1 MGVAP
6 DEARRCL
13 PNHPHL
19 QLLPTRGRRVSA
31 GPSEPASLGRVA
43 ASNPAAYGSG
53 TADLMAQHIGI
64 GIGAGLVS
72 ALLFG
77 VLLKATPLAI
87 VLYLL
92 APLPILIVGLGWS
105 QRAALAAAATGS
117 LALVLVVA
125 PFLGLAF
132 AAYIAVPAWW
142 LAYLAMLGRDVDGQ
156 FEWYPT
162 GRLLGWIG
170 ATAGL
175 AFIAIAILSSP
186 DHAAFDAQL
195 RGLAHTLVQAR
206 DPDGPGARA
215 GEAPAPVVGPAEP
228 SQDVDA
234 DGSGGE
240 VTRAE
245 LADAL
250 ARVVPAF
257 AANGLALLLTFYLW
271 AAARIVKISG
281 RLPRPWP
288 DIPATA
294 MPRAML
300 GALAVAV
307 LMSFGPGYVGVLG
320 VALVGAFCAAFALQG
335 LAAFHDRSRGRPG
348 RRLMLFG
355 MYLILFVTQG
365 IALIALTLFG
375 LADTALD
382 RRRRR
387 GGATS

>member
-1 MGVAP
+1 
-6 DEARRCL
+6 
-13 PNHPHL
+13 
-19 QLLPTRGRRVSA
+19 
-31 GPSEPASLGRVA
+31 
-43 ASNPAAYGSG
+43 
-53 TADLMAQHIGI
+53 MAQHIGI

-105 QRAALAAAATGS
+105 RRAALVAAATGS

-132 AAYIAVPAWW
+132 AAYIALPAWW
-142 LAYLAMLGRDVDGQ
+142 LAYLALLGRDVDGRL
-156 FEWYPT
+156 EWYPT
-162 GRLLGWIG
+162 GRLLGWIA

-195 RGLAHTLVQAR
+195 RGLAHTLVEAR
-206 DPDGPGARA
+206 DFDGIEARRADGPGSRTGA
-215 GEAPAPVVGPAEP
+215 APAPGSVVGPTEP
-228 SQDVDA
+228 AQGADA
-234 DGSGGE
+234 DRGE
-240 VTRAE
+240 GAVTRAE

-250 ARVVPAF
+250 ARIVPAL

-271 AAARIVKISG
+271 AAGRIVKVSG

-294 MPRAML
+294 MPRAVL
-300 GALAVAV
+300 GALALAA

-348 RRLMLFG
+348 RGLMLFG

-382 RRRRR
+382 RRRRKD
-387 GGATS
+387 GATP